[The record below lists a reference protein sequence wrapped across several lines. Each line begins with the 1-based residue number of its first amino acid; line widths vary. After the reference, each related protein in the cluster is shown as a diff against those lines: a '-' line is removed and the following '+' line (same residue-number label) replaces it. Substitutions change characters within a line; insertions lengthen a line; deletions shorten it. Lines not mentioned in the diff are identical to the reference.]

1 MGYSIAIDGPSGAGK
16 STIASILAKKLG
28 ILHLDTGAMY
38 RAVGLKILRLGIDF
52 NDEQTIF
59 EVLQKT
65 DIDVNFENG
74 IQTVF
79 LDGEN
84 VNAFIRIHEVS
95 QAAAKV
101 STLKCLR
108 ILLANAQ
115 RNIAQKYDM
124 VIDGRDIGTYVLPE
138 AKFKFFLTA
147 DDTVRAK
154 RRYEE
159 LISKGQAV
167 DYNTVL
173 DDIRKRDLMDTTRE
187 IAPLR
192 QAEDAIII
200 DSSNLTPEQVVET
213 MFEIIKERL

>member
-1 MGYSIAIDGPSGAGK
+1 MRYSIAIDGPSGAGK
-16 STIASILAKKLG
+16 STIASLLAKELG

-52 NDEQTIF
+52 NDEKNIF
-59 EVLQKT
+59 EVLKKT
-65 DIDVNFENG
+65 EVDVNFENN

-84 VNAFIRIHEVS
+84 VNNLIRIHEVS

-101 STLKCLR
+101 SAIKCVR
-108 ILLANAQ
+108 TIMADAQ

-124 VIDGRDIGTYVLPE
+124 VIDGRDIGTYVLPD

-147 DDTVRAK
+147 DDEVRAK

-159 LISKGQAV
+159 LKSKGQLI

-173 DDIRKRDLMDTTRE
+173 DDIKKRDKMDSTRE
-187 IAPLR
+187 IAPLK
-192 QAEDAIII
+192 QAEDAVLI
-200 DSSNLTPEQVVET
+200 DSSQMTPIEVVQK
-213 MFEIIKERL
+213 MLKIIKERS

>member
-1 MGYSIAIDGPSGAGK
+1 MRYSIAIDGPSGACK
-16 STIASILAKKLG
+16 STIASLLAKELG

-52 NDEQTIF
+52 NDEKNIF
-59 EVLQKT
+59 EVLKKT
-65 DIDVNFENG
+65 EVDVNFENN

-84 VNAFIRIHEVS
+84 VNNLIRIHEVS

-101 STLKCLR
+101 SAIKCVR
-108 ILLANAQ
+108 TIMADAQ

-124 VIDGRDIGTYVLPE
+124 VIDGRDIGTYVLPD

-147 DDTVRAK
+147 DDEVRAK

-159 LISKGQAV
+159 LKSKGQLI

-173 DDIRKRDLMDTTRE
+173 DDIKKRDKMDSTRE
-187 IAPLR
+187 IAPLK
-192 QAEDAIII
+192 QAEDAVLI
-200 DSSNLTPEQVVET
+200 DSSQMTPIEVVQK
-213 MFEIIKERL
+213 MLKIIKERS